1 MQEEWILIRAD
12 LEMNVKW
19 FIKYRFMGL
28 SMRPELINK
37 EIALSNGNIRRVEVD
52 EERPL
57 FGRHVYLF
65 KNKLSVVIDHVADEI
80 KGMIGYYT
88 ESAVLTKTSLDD
100 EIDKLNK
107 RLSLV
112 GSKRQFST
120 DGVSLVQLINTD
132 ELTLKDASTVNICT
146 KMTPFVNK
154 SICSINECVDINVDK
169 LDFLNVR
176 RYKFKGLHFTGHKHL
191 RYLVAN
197 ARIEL
202 YNYDITMGDGVTFE
216 MAESVNILPGN
227 MTKIKRLYNC
237 ATKENFIDLSNVD
250 YISHG
255 GLCLDGETGAE
266 THLHFGDKYV
276 MITEHSIFRSTEQDI
291 RITYSNP
298 DMSGVLRK
306 FAHRANGV
314 MGKVKLVY
322 EGR

>member
-1 MQEEWILIRAD
+1 
-12 LEMNVKW
+12 MNVKW

-52 EERPL
+52 EER
-57 FGRHVYLF
+57 
-65 KNKLSVVIDHVADEI
+65 
-80 KGMIGYYT
+80 
-88 ESAVLTKTSLDD
+88 
-100 EIDKLNK
+100 
-107 RLSLV
+107 
-112 GSKRQFST
+112 QFST

-132 ELTLKDASTVNICT
+132 ELTLKDVSTVNICT

-154 SICSINECVDINVDK
+154 SIHECVDI
-169 LDFLNVR
+169 NVR
-176 RYKFKGLHFTGHKHL
+176 RYKFKGLHLTGHKHL

-202 YNYDITMGDGVTFE
+202 YNYDITMYDGVTFE
-216 MAESVNILPGN
+216 MAESINLLPGN

-237 ATKENFIDLSNVD
+237 ATKENVIDLSNVD

-255 GLCLDGETGAE
+255 GLCLDGETGTE

-276 MITEHSIFRSTEQDI
+276 MMTEHSIFRSTEQDT